1 MALTLLL
8 ILSQYSDQK
17 EGILYHFV
25 PGQGIFNDNKV
36 KEIFNVNTDL
46 PNGVDVDGL
55 TSPSFLLLE
64 D

>member
-1 MALTLLL
+1 MTLTLLL

-46 PNGVDVDGL
+46 PNA
-55 TSPSFLLLE
+55 TSSPSFLLLE